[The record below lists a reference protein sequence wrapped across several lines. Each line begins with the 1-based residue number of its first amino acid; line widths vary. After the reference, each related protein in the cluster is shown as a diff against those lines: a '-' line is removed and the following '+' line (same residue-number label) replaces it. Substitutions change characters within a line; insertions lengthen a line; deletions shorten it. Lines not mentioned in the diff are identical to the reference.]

1 MHKRGEMMQEN
12 NTCIN
17 GLQILSKKIID
28 HDDFGM
34 SVLIIFL
41 LIIVYL
47 MYVFTG
53 DPIPGK
59 YGYYSMIADYY
70 IANIW

>member
-1 MHKRGEMMQEN
+1 MCEN
-12 NTCIN
+12 NTYIN
-17 GLQILSKKIID
+17 ELQILRKKIID
-28 HDDFGM
+28 HDGFGM

-41 LIIVYL
+41 IIIVCL

-59 YGYYSMIADYY
+59 YGYYSMIADYD